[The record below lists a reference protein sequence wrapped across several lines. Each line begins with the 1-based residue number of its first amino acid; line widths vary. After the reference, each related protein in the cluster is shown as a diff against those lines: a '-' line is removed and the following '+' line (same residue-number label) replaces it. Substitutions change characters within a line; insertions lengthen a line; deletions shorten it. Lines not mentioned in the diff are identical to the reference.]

1 MISAN
6 IKNTSVQLA
15 GHPSQQVRLISA
27 MTDADKA
34 AILDSDIL
42 NAKLTM
48 NLINGTSP
56 NGVEYTATE
65 KSKLAGIA
73 TGATNTPISNT
84 LTSTSEVH
92 ALSAAQGKILKDAI
106 DALMARVSG
115 LEG

>member
-1 MISAN
+1 
-6 IKNTSVQLA
+6 
-15 GHPSQQVRLISA
+15 

-56 NGVEYTATE
+56 GGVEYTATE

-84 LTSTSEVH
+84 LTSASEVH